1 MIFKI
6 KVTGSGSRIEL
17 IESLKLLAQVIEQE
31 SDGFLAGDFY
41 EDDIICAEIDEVD
54 N

>member
-17 IESLKLLAQVIEQE
+17 VESLKLLAQVIEQE
-31 SDGFLAGDFY
+31 SDGFLDGDFY
-41 EDDIICAEIDEVD
+41 EDEIISAEIDEVD